1 MKTAISVPDDTFRRV
16 EDRVAELK
24 INRSQFFTT
33 AAEKYLAEL
42 ESNDLV
48 SEINSALIRG
58 GTAAETEAVAAAD
71 EGRRLLDRYTSEDE
85 W

>member
-33 AAEKYLAEL
+33 AAERYLSEL

-48 SEINSALIRG
+48 GEINSALIRG
-58 GTAAETEAVAAAD
+58 GAAVEAEATAAAD
-71 EGRRLLDRYTSEDE
+71 EGRRLLERYTSGDE